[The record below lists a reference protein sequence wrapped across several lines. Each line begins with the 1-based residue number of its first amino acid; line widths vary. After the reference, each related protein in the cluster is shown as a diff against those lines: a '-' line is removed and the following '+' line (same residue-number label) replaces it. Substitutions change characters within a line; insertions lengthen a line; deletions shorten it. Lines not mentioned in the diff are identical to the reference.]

1 MIELTIKEVSTM
13 YNISADTLRYYEKIG
28 LIDPVK
34 RNENGIRDYKEI
46 DLKRIQFLKC
56 MRLSGLSIDML
67 LQYIELLHQGEH
79 TIPQRKEILM
89 KQREVILL
97 KMKELQDYYAIQ
109 EQGDPF
115 QRTQEEIEAELF
127 ESLGIPKE

>member
-46 DLKRIQFLKC
+46 DLKRIQFLK
-56 MRLSGLSIDML
+56 LN
-67 LQYIELLHQGEH
+67 
-79 TIPQRKEILM
+79 
-89 KQREVILL
+89 
-97 KMKELQDYYAIQ
+97 AIFISFTLN
-109 EQGDPF
+109 DF
-115 QRTQEEIEAELF
+115 CFI
-127 ESLGIPKE
+127 

>member
-46 DLKRIQFLKC
+46 DLKS

-97 KMKELQDYYAIQ
+97 KMKELQETLEHLNKKIETYD
-109 EQGDPF
+109 DVLL
-115 QRTQEEIEAELF
+115 EIEKTM
-127 ESLGIPKE
+127 S

>member
-1 MIELTIKEVSTM
+1 M

-79 TIPQRKEILM
+79 TIPQRKEIMDCLCD
-89 KQREVILL
+89 ENIETYDDVLL
-97 KMKELQDYYAIQ
+97 
-109 EQGDPF
+109 
-115 QRTQEEIEAELF
+115 EIEKTM
-127 ESLGIPKE
+127 S

>member
-28 LIDPVK
+28 IIDPVK

-56 MRLSGLSIDML
+56 MRLSCLSIDML

-97 KMKELQDYYAIQ
+97 KMKELQETLEHLNKKIETYD
-109 EQGDPF
+109 DVLL
-115 QRTQEEIEAELF
+115 EIEKTM
-127 ESLGIPKE
+127 S

>member
-46 DLKRIQFLKC
+46 DLKRTQFLKC

-97 KMKELQDYYAIQ
+97 KMKELQETLEHLNKKIETYD
-109 EQGDPF
+109 DVLL
-115 QRTQEEIEAELF
+115 EIEKTM
-127 ESLGIPKE
+127 S

>member
-1 MIELTIKEVSTM
+1 
-13 YNISADTLRYYEKIG
+13 
-28 LIDPVK
+28 
-34 RNENGIRDYKEI
+34 
-46 DLKRIQFLKC
+46 

-97 KMKELQDYYAIQ
+97 KMKELQETLEHLNKKIETYDDVLEGCKGLLAHI
-109 EQGDPF
+109 
-115 QRTQEEIEAELF
+115 RREIACDL
-127 ESLGIPKE
+127 

>member
-1 MIELTIKEVSTM
+1 M

-46 DLKRIQFLKC
+46 DLKRTQFLKC

-97 KMKELQDYYAIQ
+97 KMKELQETLEHLNKKIETYD
-109 EQGDPF
+109 DVLL
-115 QRTQEEIEAELF
+115 EIEKTM
-127 ESLGIPKE
+127 S

>member
-1 MIELTIKEVSTM
+1 M

-97 KMKELQDYYAIQ
+97 KMKELQETLEHLNKKFETYD
-109 EQGDPF
+109 DVLL
-115 QRTQEEIEAELF
+115 EIEKTM
-127 ESLGIPKE
+127 S

>member
-34 RNENGIRDYKEI
+34 RNDNGIRDYKEI

-97 KMKELQDYYAIQ
+97 KMKELQETLEHLNKKIETYD
-109 EQGDPF
+109 DVLL
-115 QRTQEEIEAELF
+115 EIEKTM
-127 ESLGIPKE
+127 S